1 MPNHCSNYLYLANG
15 KNIFPLLDAYMQE
28 DSPTEL
34 DFEKILPMPDTIK
47 ESCEFASHENITKI
61 HNAVGEEKKALEE
74 KIEVNKIINLREYGV
89 KDWYDWCVG
98 NWGTKWNAYDG
109 TSNESSVVFCTAWA
123 PPLPIVKRL
132 AELTGE
138 TFVLD
143 YLEEGMGFGGR
154 YTASPEE
161 DNDEFYDDITTAPED
176 IQEAV
181 GYTCYEYLD
190 EDKEDEEEE
199 E

>member
-1 MPNHCSNYLYLANG
+1 MPNHCSNYLYIANG
-15 KNIFPLLDAYMQE
+15 KNIFPLLDAYMQ
-28 DSPTEL
+28 DNSPTEL

-47 ESCEFASHENITKI
+47 ESLYINTQEMITKRFSGTEEENKSI
-61 HNAVGEEKKALEE
+61 IERLIELQKINEEK
-74 KIEVNKIINLREYGV
+74 YGI
-89 KDWYDWCVG
+89 KDWYHWCVG

-154 YTASPEE
+154 YTASPQD
-161 DNDEFYDDITTAPED
+161 DNDEYYDDITTAPED

>member
-1 MPNHCSNYLYLANG
+1 MPNDCSNYLYLANG
-15 KNIFPLLDAYMQE
+15 KNIFPLLDEYMQ
-28 DSPTEL
+28 DNSPTEL

-47 ESCEFASHENITKI
+47 ESCNFATPKNITKI
-61 HNAVGEEKKALEE
+61 HNAVGEEKKALERF
-74 KIEVNKIINLREYGV
+74 IELNKMINLKEYGV
-89 KDWYDWCVG
+89 EGWYQWCVG

-109 TSNESSVVFCTAWA
+109 TSNESCVMFCTAWA
-123 PPLPIVKRL
+123 PPLPIIKRL

-143 YLEEGMGFGGR
+143 YLEEGEGFGGR
-154 YTASPEE
+154 YTAGPED
-161 DNDEFYDDITTAPED
+161 DNDEYYDDITTAPED

>member
-15 KNIFPLLDAYMQE
+15 KNIFPLLDEYMQE
-28 DSPTEL
+28 SSPTEL

-47 ESCEFASHENITKI
+47 ESCDLSSHEIIIKKLRATEEERKEFEERLENLKKI
-61 HNAVGEEKKALEE
+61 NKEKH
-74 KIEVNKIINLREYGV
+74 GV
-89 KDWYDWCVG
+89 SGWYDWCVSK
-98 NWGTKWNAYDG
+98 WGTKWNAYDG

-123 PPLPIVKRL
+123 PPLPIIKRL

-143 YLEEGMGFGGR
+143 YLEEGEGFGGR
-154 YTASPEE
+154 YTAGPED
-161 DNDEFYDDITTAPED
+161 DNDEYYDDITTAPED

>member
-15 KNIFPLLDAYMQE
+15 KNIFPLLDEYMQE
-28 DSPTEL
+28 SSPTEL

-47 ESCEFASHENITKI
+47 ELLYLNTQEMITKRLS
-61 HNAVGEEKKALEE
+61 GTEEEKKSIMDRL
-74 KIEVNKIINLREYGV
+74 IELQKKHGV
-89 KDWYDWCVG
+89 RGWYEWCVG

-123 PPLPIVKRL
+123 PPLPIIKRL

-143 YLEEGMGFGGR
+143 YLEEGEGFGGR
-154 YTASPEE
+154 YTAGPED
-161 DNDEFYDDITTAPED
+161 DNDEYYDDITTAPED

>member
-15 KNIFPLLDAYMQE
+15 KNIFPLLDEYMQE
-28 DSPTEL
+28 SSPTEL

-47 ESCEFASHENITKI
+47 ELLYLNTQEMITKRLS
-61 HNAVGEEKKALEE
+61 GTEEEKKSIMERLIELQKINEE
-74 KIEVNKIINLREYGV
+74 KYGI

-123 PPLPIVKRL
+123 PPLPIIKRL

-143 YLEEGMGFGGR
+143 YLEEGEGFGGR
-154 YTASPEE
+154 YTAGPED
-161 DNDEFYDDITTAPED
+161 DNDEYYDDITTAPED